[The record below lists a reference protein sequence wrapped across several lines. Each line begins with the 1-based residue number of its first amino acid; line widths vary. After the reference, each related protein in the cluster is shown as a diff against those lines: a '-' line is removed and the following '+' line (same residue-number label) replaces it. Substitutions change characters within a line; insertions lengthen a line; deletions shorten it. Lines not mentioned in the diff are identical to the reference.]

1 MTELKKGD
9 NVEHMTEEERKAF
22 RLSIDPDAMGIDED
36 KYEGGNNDSN

>member
-22 RLSIDPDAMGIDED
+22 RLSVDPDAMGTDED
-36 KYEGGNNDSN
+36 KYEGMNNDSN